1 MVLLRFLRYDSFVVV
16 VDVDDDVFDVLFDRK
31 LVILS
36 FIPVISLSF

>member
-1 MVLLRFLRYDSFVVV
+1 MVLLRSLRYDSFVV

>member
-1 MVLLRFLRYDSFVVV
+1 MALLRSLRYDSFVVF
-16 VDVDDDVFDVLFDRK
+16 DVDDDVFDVLFDRK

>member
-1 MVLLRFLRYDSFVVV
+1 MALLRSLRYDSFVV

>member
-1 MVLLRFLRYDSFVVV
+1 MVLLRSLRYDSFVVV
-16 VDVDDDVFDVLFDRK
+16 VDDDVFDVLFDRK